1 MTKELND
8 KLENIAIHSAWT
20 FDEAFQLLTGK
31 TLFEVESLLSKS
43 PPPSNDLKWVLMR
56 KTKTI
61 ETRPG
66 YSIHFKKG
74 EVVPTSEDLLKR
86 LVSEGSGKEVEC
98 PAAIKTEREEYRKAQ
113 DQSKLLENLK
123 RAVLDSDIKSLNNTC
138 QLPLPEW
145 RLEGQSFLTWVHAKK
160 ETISQLRYFPSSVDD
175 ILMSKLLSSKSTRS
189 TDKEFPPTILNKWSQ
204 VSFCVLRDAQLEI
217 QVAGQNYTK
226 EEVLGESPPEYLI
239 NFLYQIIHKRG
250 AFDNKSF
257 DNISQSS
264 FRQNKARLNK
274 LLKERFGLNEDPIPY
289 NKVAGLY
296 KSAFKCE
303 LQIDVDTDLEH
314 YLPESNTPSGADV
327 NHIRQSFKADQ

>member
-74 EVVPTSEDLLKR
+74 EIVPTSEDLLKR

-145 RLEGQSFLTWVHAKK
+145 RLTKHSVLKWINNNRTAL
-160 ETISQLRYFPSSVDD
+160 QLRHFPKDIDD
-175 ILMSKLLSSKSTRS
+175 IL
-189 TDKEFPPTILNKWSQ
+189 
-204 VSFCVLRDAQLEI
+204 V
-217 QVAGQNYTK
+217 
-226 EEVLGESPPEYLI
+226 
-239 NFLYQIIHKRG
+239 
-250 AFDNKSF
+250 
-257 DNISQSS
+257 
-264 FRQNKARLNK
+264 NK
-274 LLKERFGLNEDPIPY
+274 LLLSQPIPKTARPAT
-289 NKVAGLY
+289 NKAKMNRLREDY
-296 KSAFKCE
+296 
-303 LQIDVDTDLEH
+303 I
-314 YLPESNTPSGADV
+314 
-327 NHIRQSFKADQ
+327 FKATKKLKASPDLQFSFFKHDHSFMNIIRSSKLPTDKQPKDSTLERWVRKARKNANVKPSVGRPRTNYS

>member
-8 KLENIAIHSAWT
+8 KLENIATHSAWT
-20 FDEAFQLLTGK
+20 FDEAFQLLTRK

-66 YSIHFKKG
+66 DSIHFKKG
-74 EVVPTSEDLLKR
+74 EIVPTSEDLLKR

-145 RLEGQSFLTWVHAKK
+145 RLTKHSVLKWINNNRTAL
-160 ETISQLRYFPSSVDD
+160 QLRHFPKDIDD
-175 ILMSKLLSSKSTRS
+175 IL
-189 TDKEFPPTILNKWSQ
+189 
-204 VSFCVLRDAQLEI
+204 V
-217 QVAGQNYTK
+217 
-226 EEVLGESPPEYLI
+226 
-239 NFLYQIIHKRG
+239 
-250 AFDNKSF
+250 
-257 DNISQSS
+257 
-264 FRQNKARLNK
+264 NK
-274 LLKERFGLNEDPIPY
+274 LLLSQPIPKTARPAT
-289 NKVAGLY
+289 NKAKMSRLREDY
-296 KSAFKCE
+296 
-303 LQIDVDTDLEH
+303 I
-314 YLPESNTPSGADV
+314 
-327 NHIRQSFKADQ
+327 FKATKKLKASPDLQFSFFKHDHSFMNIIRSSKLPTDKQPKDSTLERWVRKARKNANVKPSVGRPRTNYS

>member
-113 DQSKLLENLK
+113 DQSKLLENLE
-123 RAVLDSDIKSLNNTC
+123 RAVLDNDIDTLNRTN
-138 QLPLPEW
+138 QSSSSKW
-145 RLEGQSFLTWVHAKK
+145 RLTKHSVLKWINNNRTAL
-160 ETISQLRYFPSSVDD
+160 QLRHFPKDIDD
-175 ILMSKLLSSKSTRS
+175 IL
-189 TDKEFPPTILNKWSQ
+189 
-204 VSFCVLRDAQLEI
+204 V
-217 QVAGQNYTK
+217 
-226 EEVLGESPPEYLI
+226 
-239 NFLYQIIHKRG
+239 
-250 AFDNKSF
+250 
-257 DNISQSS
+257 
-264 FRQNKARLNK
+264 NK
-274 LLKERFGLNEDPIPY
+274 LLLSQPIPKTARPAT
-289 NKVAGLY
+289 NKAKMNRLREDY
-296 KSAFKCE
+296 
-303 LQIDVDTDLEH
+303 I
-314 YLPESNTPSGADV
+314 
-327 NHIRQSFKADQ
+327 FKATKKLKASPDLQFSFFKHDHSFMNIIRSSKLPTDKQPKDSTLERWVRKARKKANVKPSVGRPRTNYSEQQ

>member
-8 KLENIAIHSAWT
+8 KLENIATHSAWT
-20 FDEAFQLLTGK
+20 FDEAFQLLTRK

-98 PAAIKTEREEYRKAQ
+98 PATIKTEREEYRKAQ

-145 RLEGQSFLTWVHAKK
+145 RLTKHSVLKWINNNRTAL
-160 ETISQLRYFPSSVDD
+160 QLRHFPKDIDD
-175 ILMSKLLSSKSTRS
+175 IL
-189 TDKEFPPTILNKWSQ
+189 
-204 VSFCVLRDAQLEI
+204 V
-217 QVAGQNYTK
+217 
-226 EEVLGESPPEYLI
+226 
-239 NFLYQIIHKRG
+239 
-250 AFDNKSF
+250 
-257 DNISQSS
+257 
-264 FRQNKARLNK
+264 NK
-274 LLKERFGLNEDPIPY
+274 LLLSQPIPKTARPAT
-289 NKVAGLY
+289 NKAKMNRLREDY
-296 KSAFKCE
+296 
-303 LQIDVDTDLEH
+303 I
-314 YLPESNTPSGADV
+314 
-327 NHIRQSFKADQ
+327 FKATKKLKASPDLQFSFFKHDHSFMNIIRSSKLPADKQPKDSTLQNWVREARKLANVKPSVGRPRTNYSEQQ

>member
-20 FDEAFQLLTGK
+20 FDEALLLLTGK

-74 EVVPTSEDLLKR
+74 EVIPTSEDLLKR

-138 QLPLPEW
+138 QLSLPEW
-145 RLEGQSFLTWVHAKK
+145 RLEGQSFLAWVHTKK
-160 ETISQLRYFPSSVDD
+160 ETIL
-175 ILMSKLLSSKSTRS
+175 
-189 TDKEFPPTILNKWSQ
+189 
-204 VSFCVLRDAQLEI
+204 
-217 QVAGQNYTK
+217 
-226 EEVLGESPPEYLI
+226 
-239 NFLYQIIHKRG
+239 
-250 AFDNKSF
+250 
-257 DNISQSS
+257 
-264 FRQNKARLNK
+264 
-274 LLKERFGLNEDPIPY
+274 
-289 NKVAGLY
+289 
-296 KSAFKCE
+296 
-303 LQIDVDTDLEH
+303 
-314 YLPESNTPSGADV
+314 
-327 NHIRQSFKADQ
+327 

>member
-8 KLENIAIHSAWT
+8 KLENIATHSAWT
-20 FDEAFQLLTGK
+20 FDEAFQLLTRK

-74 EVVPTSEDLLKR
+74 EIVPTSEDLLKR
-86 LVSEGSGKEVEC
+86 LVSEGLGKEVEC

-145 RLEGQSFLTWVHAKK
+145 RLTKHSVLKWINNNRTAL
-160 ETISQLRYFPSSVDD
+160 QLRHFPKDIDD
-175 ILMSKLLSSKSTRS
+175 IL
-189 TDKEFPPTILNKWSQ
+189 
-204 VSFCVLRDAQLEI
+204 V
-217 QVAGQNYTK
+217 
-226 EEVLGESPPEYLI
+226 
-239 NFLYQIIHKRG
+239 
-250 AFDNKSF
+250 
-257 DNISQSS
+257 
-264 FRQNKARLNK
+264 NK
-274 LLKERFGLNEDPIPY
+274 LLLSQPIPKTARPAT
-289 NKVAGLY
+289 NKAKMNRLREDY
-296 KSAFKCE
+296 
-303 LQIDVDTDLEH
+303 I
-314 YLPESNTPSGADV
+314 
-327 NHIRQSFKADQ
+327 FKATKKLKASPDLQFSFFKHDHSFMNIIRSSKLPADKQPKDSTLQNWVREARKLANVKPSVGRPRTNYSEQQ

>member
-8 KLENIAIHSAWT
+8 KLENIATHSAWT
-20 FDEAFQLLTGK
+20 FDEAFQLLTRK

-74 EVVPTSEDLLKR
+74 EIVPTSEDLLKR

-98 PAAIKTEREEYRKAQ
+98 PATIKTEREEYRKAQ

-145 RLEGQSFLTWVHAKK
+145 RLTKHSVLKWINNNRTAL
-160 ETISQLRYFPSSVDD
+160 QLRHFPKDIDD
-175 ILMSKLLSSKSTRS
+175 IL
-189 TDKEFPPTILNKWSQ
+189 
-204 VSFCVLRDAQLEI
+204 V
-217 QVAGQNYTK
+217 
-226 EEVLGESPPEYLI
+226 
-239 NFLYQIIHKRG
+239 
-250 AFDNKSF
+250 
-257 DNISQSS
+257 
-264 FRQNKARLNK
+264 NK
-274 LLKERFGLNEDPIPY
+274 LLLSQPIPKTARPAT
-289 NKVAGLY
+289 NKAKMNRLREDY
-296 KSAFKCE
+296 
-303 LQIDVDTDLEH
+303 I
-314 YLPESNTPSGADV
+314 
-327 NHIRQSFKADQ
+327 FKATKKLKASPDLQFSFFKHDHSFMNIIRSSKLPTDKQPKDSTLERWVRKARKNANVKPSVGRPRTNYSEQQ

>member
-43 PPPSNDLKWVLMR
+43 PPPTNDLKWVLMR

-66 YSIHFKKG
+66 DSIHFKKG
-74 EVVPTSEDLLKR
+74 EIVPTSEDLLKR

-145 RLEGQSFLTWVHAKK
+145 RLEGQSFLAWVHAKK

-189 TDKEFPPTILNKWSQ
+189 TDKGFPPTILNKWSQ
-204 VSFCVLRDAQLEI
+204 VSFCVLRDAQFEI
-217 QVAGQNYTK
+217 QVAGQNYTR
-226 EEVLGESPPEYLI
+226 EEVFDDSSPEYLI
-239 NFLYQIIHKRG
+239 HFL
-250 AFDNKSF
+250 
-257 DNISQSS
+257 
-264 FRQNKARLNK
+264 
-274 LLKERFGLNEDPIPY
+274 
-289 NKVAGLY
+289 
-296 KSAFKCE
+296 
-303 LQIDVDTDLEH
+303 
-314 YLPESNTPSGADV
+314 
-327 NHIRQSFKADQ
+327 

>member
-8 KLENIAIHSAWT
+8 KLENIATHSAWT
-20 FDEAFQLLTGK
+20 FDEAFQLLTRK

-145 RLEGQSFLTWVHAKK
+145 RLTKHSVLKWINNNRTAL
-160 ETISQLRYFPSSVDD
+160 QLRHFPKDIDD
-175 ILMSKLLSSKSTRS
+175 IL
-189 TDKEFPPTILNKWSQ
+189 
-204 VSFCVLRDAQLEI
+204 V
-217 QVAGQNYTK
+217 
-226 EEVLGESPPEYLI
+226 
-239 NFLYQIIHKRG
+239 
-250 AFDNKSF
+250 
-257 DNISQSS
+257 
-264 FRQNKARLNK
+264 NK
-274 LLKERFGLNEDPIPY
+274 LLLSQPIPKTARPAT
-289 NKVAGLY
+289 NKAKMNRLREDY
-296 KSAFKCE
+296 
-303 LQIDVDTDLEH
+303 I
-314 YLPESNTPSGADV
+314 
-327 NHIRQSFKADQ
+327 FKATKKLKASPDLQFSFFKHDHSFMNIIRSSKLPADKQPKDSTLQNWVREARKLANVKPSVGRPRTNYSEQQ

>member
-20 FDEAFQLLTGK
+20 FDEAFQLLTRK

-113 DQSKLLENLK
+113 DQSKLLENLE
-123 RAVLDSDIKSLNNTC
+123 RAVLDNDIDTLNRTN
-138 QLPLPEW
+138 QSSSSKW
-145 RLEGQSFLTWVHAKK
+145 RLTKHSVLKWINNNRTAL
-160 ETISQLRYFPSSVDD
+160 QLRHFPKDIDD
-175 ILMSKLLSSKSTRS
+175 IL
-189 TDKEFPPTILNKWSQ
+189 
-204 VSFCVLRDAQLEI
+204 V
-217 QVAGQNYTK
+217 
-226 EEVLGESPPEYLI
+226 
-239 NFLYQIIHKRG
+239 
-250 AFDNKSF
+250 
-257 DNISQSS
+257 
-264 FRQNKARLNK
+264 NK
-274 LLKERFGLNEDPIPY
+274 LLLSQPIPKTARPAT
-289 NKVAGLY
+289 NKAKMNRLREDY
-296 KSAFKCE
+296 
-303 LQIDVDTDLEH
+303 I
-314 YLPESNTPSGADV
+314 
-327 NHIRQSFKADQ
+327 FKATKKLKASPDLQFSFFKHDHSFMNIIRSSKLPTDKQPKDSTLERWVRKARKNANVKPKVGRPRTNYSEQQ